1 MNILAL
7 ATTNQGKVKELRELL
22 AHLPIEIRTV
32 TELTG
37 DKFDVDETEDSF
49 EGNARLKAEAA
60 LRATG
65 QIVMAD
71 DSGLM
76 VDALAGGPG
85 VRSARYAGP
94 GASDAQNLTLLLQEL
109 RGVPARERGARFVCA
124 IALVGPGLP
133 LITVRGTLEGA
144 ITDVPSGSGGFG
156 YDPVFVPSG
165 YAPRTLAE
173 LTGSEKNAISHR
185 SRALAELRGVL
196 GSLPLSLD
204 HVKRLLPSEHS
215 CSKNGKT

>member
-32 TELTG
+32 SELTG
-37 DKFDVDETEDSF
+37 DIFDVDETEDSF

-94 GASDAQNLTLLLQEL
+94 AASDAQNLTLLLQEL
-109 RGVPARERGARFVCA
+109 RGVPERERGARFVCA
-124 IALVGPGLP
+124 IALVAPGLP
-133 LITVRGTLEGA
+133 LITVRGTLEGTIA
-144 ITDVPSGSGGFG
+144 EVPSGSGGFG

-173 LTGSEKNAISHR
+173 LTGAEKNAISHR
-185 SRALAELRGVL
+185 GRALAELRGVL
-196 GSLPLSLD
+196 ESLTPIVS
-204 HVKRLLPSEHS
+204 P
-215 CSKNGKT
+215 C

>member
-1 MNILAL
+1 MKILAL

-37 DKFDVDETEDSF
+37 DKFEVDETEDSF

-60 LRATG
+60 LRATS

-94 GASDAQNLTLLLQEL
+94 GATDAQNLTLLLQEL
-109 RGVPARERGARFVCA
+109 RGVPAPSRGARFVCA
-124 IALVGPGLP
+124 IAVVAPGLP
-133 LITVRGTLEGA
+133 LVTVRGTLEGTIA
-144 ITDVPSGSGGFG
+144 DAPSGSGGFG
-156 YDPVFVPSG
+156 YDPVFVPDG
-165 YAPRTLAE
+165 YAPRTLAG
-173 LTGSEKNAISHR
+173 LSAAEKNAISHR
-185 SRALAELRGVL
+185 SRALTQLRGVL
-196 GSLPLSLD
+196 ESWS
-204 HVKRLLPSEHS
+204 H
-215 CSKNGKT
+215 